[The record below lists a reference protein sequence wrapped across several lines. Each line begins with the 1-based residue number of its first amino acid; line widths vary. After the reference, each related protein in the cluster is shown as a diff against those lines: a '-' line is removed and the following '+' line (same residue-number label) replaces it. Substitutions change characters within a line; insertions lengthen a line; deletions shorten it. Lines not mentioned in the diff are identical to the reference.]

1 MIDREVE
8 GDRERERERER
19 ERLTILDKVGACP
32 FFPARERERGR
43 LPLASV
49 RERGRERVTRHA
61 RIVRDGYSALR
72 ERAREK

>member
-8 GDRERERERER
+8 GDGERER